1 MAETET
7 TEGAARLFIIGGTP
21 IPGINGFRVD
31 LEDIDTENT
40 NRDETGKLHRDVLRK
55 SVMKLAISAVVP
67 TAEVERIC
75 GLIKETTFE
84 ASVYCPLH
92 PDAAG
97 GYATGV
103 FYVSKKS
110 IQLLSYSNGYW
121 TISFNAVEV

>member
-1 MAETET
+1 MANTET
-7 TEGAARLFIIGGTP
+7 TAGPAKLFTIGSTP
-21 IPGINGFRVD
+21 IPGINGYRVD

-40 NRDETGKLHRDVLRK
+40 NRDETGKLHREVLRK
-55 SVMKLAISAVVP
+55 SVMKIALSAVIP
-67 TAEVERIC
+67 TQEVENIC
-75 GLIKETTFE
+75 SLISETTFE

-97 GYATGV
+97 GYTTGT